1 MKFIDE
7 VTITVASGK
16 GGPGKVSFRR
26 EAMTPRGGP
35 DGGDGGDGGDVI
47 FRVNPGLNSLIDLR
61 MKREYRAQDGEAGKG
76 QNQAGQD
83 GQDLV
88 LEVPPGTIV
97 KDEGGEVLIDL
108 TTPGDV
114 VFLQGGLGGK
124 GNTFY
129 KSSVNQ
135 APSVAQKGLP
145 GIEKTVRLELKLLA
159 DVGIIGRPNA
169 GKSTLISRIS
179 AAKPKIADYPFTT
192 LVPNLGVVKLGEYR
206 SFVVADIPGLVAGAH
221 EGVGLGVQFLR
232 HIQRCRVFIHL
243 VDISEMAGMDPWDAY
258 LEIQNELMQYDNEK
272 EGEEGFV
279 PLSGRPQFVV
289 LNKID
294 TVDEDRREDVLVQ
307 FEKNGIK
314 PFLISA
320 VSGANL
326 KELLIEVGKKVFDGS
341 KENQENL

>member
-1 MKFIDE
+1 MKFLDE

-16 GGPGKVSFRR
+16 GGAGKVSFRR

-61 MKREYRAQDGEAGKG
+61 MKREYRAQDGEPGKG
-76 QNQAGQD
+76 QNQAGLD
-83 GQDLV
+83 GKDMILD
-88 LEVPPGTIV
+88 VPPGTIV
-97 KDEGGEVLIDL
+97 KGDDGEVLLDL
-108 TTPGDV
+108 THPGDV
-114 VFLQGGLGGK
+114 VFLEGGLGGK

-145 GIEKTVRLELKLLA
+145 GAEKVVHLELKLLA
-159 DVGIIGRPNA
+159 DVGIVGQPNA

-192 LVPNLGVVKLGEYR
+192 LVPNLGVVKLAEYR

-243 VDISEMAGMDPWDAY
+243 VDISGMTGKEPWDAY
-258 LEIQNELMQYDNEK
+258 VEIQNELMQYDK
-272 EGEEGFV
+272 DKAAEEGFV
-279 PLSGRPQFVV
+279 PLGKRPQIVV

-294 TVDEDRREDVLVQ
+294 AIDEDRREEVLAQ
-307 FEKNGIK
+307 FEKNGIR
-314 PFLISA
+314 PRWVSA
-320 VSGANL
+320 VSGENL
-326 KELLIEVGKKVFDGS
+326 KELLIEVGKKVFS
-341 KENQENL
+341 QENEEGR